1 MIPPGDSSELSPG
14 NNYPTEVI
22 IIDWFQ
28 KTLYTQVKIATSS
41 FYFVLPQLQIKRARV
56 SLELLHIFYFL
67 HKLLYLFFKPFSIQL
82 S

>member
-41 FYFVLPQLQIKRARV
+41 FLFCFTPIADEESSCFLGT
-56 SLELLHIFYFL
+56 FTYFL
-67 HKLLYLFFKPFSIQL
+67 FFTQIVIFIFQAF
-82 S
+82 